1 MANREWFPSLRAWL
15 FLGLLGACGL
25 SWTLMG
31 STAERNSLRTSTSD
45 TISAWQEKDQI
56 GWHRAVLNTLIRQGE
71 SLKSNL
77 VQTLPMGRFV
87 HVLKRHG
94 RRVKIDF
101 PARGWTSITTVK
113 GEPILMWDAP
123 EAEHK
128 NIWSLTR
135 DQRAAVLESREILK
149 KNQKKEK
156 QAQHDKLLRRGITSL
171 VRRYQ
176 SGALQESLE
185 KRFSLENIKNIEG
198 QLEQGIEQ
206 VGNATQQVLKVLSR
220 NETSIKGI
228 TDALNDTGLLKDL
241 KDAAKVSADEPSK
254 IRQSGI

>member
-1 MANREWFPSLRAWL
+1 M
-15 FLGLLGACGL
+15 
-25 SWTLMG
+25 
-31 STAERNSLRTSTSD
+31 
-45 TISAWQEKDQI
+45 
-56 GWHRAVLNTLIRQGE
+56 
-71 SLKSNL
+71 
-77 VQTLPMGRFV
+77 
-87 HVLKRHG
+87 
-94 RRVKIDF
+94 
-101 PARGWTSITTVK
+101 
-113 GEPILMWDAP
+113 
-123 EAEHK
+123 
-128 NIWSLTR
+128 
-135 DQRAAVLESREILK
+135 
-149 KNQKKEK
+149 
-156 QAQHDKLLRRGITSL
+156 